1 MQIVKFEVGGF
12 GGSNAYLLWDDE
24 TKDAVII
31 DPGYPD
37 ERFEQVIKENGL
49 NVNKILLT
57 HGHFD
62 HIGGVQ
68 QLRDL
73 TNAPVYIPEKD
84 ADFLTTSSLNL
95 SGMAG
100 MPGGLEFDPAEVL
113 VKDGDVIEISPNL
126 SLTAIE
132 LPGHTP
138 GSTAFVGDG
147 FVVVGDVLFKGSI
160 GRTDFPNGSYA
171 DMMDSLQRLTQLPD
185 DYTVLPGHGDIT
197 TILSEKTTNP
207 FLV

>member
-1 MQIVKFEVGGF
+1 MQIIRFEVGGM
-12 GGSNAYLLWDDE
+12 GGSNAYLLWDPE

-37 ERFEQVIKENGL
+37 ERYEQVIKENDL

-57 HGHFD
+57 HGHID
-62 HIGGVQ
+62 HIGGVK
-68 QLRDL
+68 QLKEL

-84 ADFLTTSSLNL
+84 ADFLTNSSLNL
-95 SGMAG
+95 SPMFGI
-100 MPGGLEFDPAEVL
+100 PGGLVFDPADVV
-113 VKDGDVIEISPNL
+113 VKDGDVIEVSPNY
-126 SLTAIE
+126 SLTVME

-138 GSTAFVGDG
+138 GSSAFVGDG
-147 FVVVGDVLFKGSI
+147 LAFVGDVLFKGSI
-160 GRTDFPNGSYA
+160 GRTDFAHGSHP
-171 DMMDSLQRLTQLPD
+171 DMMESLSRLTALPD

-197 TILSEKTTNP
+197 TILAEKTTNP